1 MTILF
6 SIMLVFTCYLVY
18 KYYKQKQ
25 TIEEYHNNALEAF
38 SSHEDMKETLR
49 IGLYNRFK
57 RNLEEEKGE
66 NPLLFEHFVAE
77 IMSSVRGG
85 NTYVTKSSGDFGI
98 DIEEQTEEGLYLG
111 QVKCYNDMNLVGFG
125 PIAIIHSQMV
135 KQGAVGG
142 YVVTTSEFTSNA
154 RNYAEGL
161 DIDLING
168 TQLVELWME
177 HLETKSERVV
187 VLNPVPQV

>member
-6 SIMLVFTCYLVY
+6 SILLMFTCYLVY
-18 KYYKQKQ
+18 KYHNQKQ
-25 TIEEYHNNALEAF
+25 TLENYRNNALEAF

-57 RNLEEEKGE
+57 RDLEEAKEE

-98 DIEEQTEEGLYLG
+98 DIEEQTDEGLYLG

-142 YVVTTSEFTSNA
+142 YVVTTSDFTSNA

-161 DIDLING
+161 DIELING
-168 TQLVELWME
+168 TQLVELWLE
-177 HLETKSERVV
+177 HLETKNEPVT
-187 VLNPVPQV
+187 VLSPIPQV

>member
-1 MTILF
+1 MTMLF
-6 SIMLVFTCYLVY
+6 TLLLIFSCYLVY
-18 KYYKQKQ
+18 LCYKQKQ
-25 TIEEYHNNALEAF
+25 MLDEYNIDASDTFLVHK
-38 SSHEDMKETLR
+38 HMKETLR

-57 RNLEEEKGE
+57 RDLEEEKEE

-77 IMSSVRGG
+77 IISSVRDG
-85 NTYVTKSSGDFGI
+85 NTYVTKSSGDYGI

-177 HLETKSERVV
+177 HLENKSERVM

>member
-1 MTILF
+1 MTMLF
-6 SIMLVFTCYLVY
+6 TMLLIFSCYLVY
-18 KYYKQKQ
+18 LCYKQKQ
-25 TIEEYHNNALEAF
+25 MLDEY
-38 SSHEDMKETLR
+38 SSDASDTLLVHKHMKETLR

-57 RNLEEEKGE
+57 RDLEEEKEE

-85 NTYVTKSSGDFGI
+85 TTHVTKSSGDFGI
-98 DIEEQTEEGLYLG
+98 DIEELTEEGLYLG

-135 KQGAVGG
+135 KQDAIGG
-142 YVVTTSEFTSNA
+142 YVITTSDFTSNA

-168 TQLVELWME
+168 TQLVELWLE
-177 HLETKSERVV
+177 HLETKSERVMA
-187 VLNPVPQV
+187 LNPVPQM

>member
-6 SIMLVFTCYLVY
+6 SILLMFTCYLVY
-18 KYYKQKQ
+18 KYNNQKQ
-25 TIEEYHNNALEAF
+25 MLEDYRNNALEAF

-57 RNLEEEKGE
+57 RDLEEEKEE

-85 NTYVTKSSGDFGI
+85 TTHVTKSSGDFGI

-135 KQGAVGG
+135 KQDAVGG
-142 YVVTTSEFTSNA
+142 FVVTTSDYTSNA

-168 TQLVELWME
+168 TQLVELWLE
-177 HLETKSERVV
+177 HLENKSERVTA
-187 VLNPVPQV
+187 LNPIPQM

>member
-6 SIMLVFTCYLVY
+6 SVLLMFTCYLVY
-18 KYYKQKQ
+18 KYHNQKQ
-25 TIEEYHNNALEAF
+25 MLEDYRNNALEAF

-57 RNLEEEKGE
+57 RDLEEDKEE
-66 NPLLFEHFVAE
+66 NPLMFEHFVKE

-85 NTYVTKSSGDFGI
+85 VTYVTKSSGDFGI

-111 QVKCYNDMNLVGFG
+111 QVKCYNDMNMVGFG

-135 KQGAVGG
+135 KQNAVGG
-142 YVVTTSEFTSNA
+142 YVITTSDFTNNA

-161 DIDLING
+161 DIELING
-168 TQLVELWME
+168 TQLVELWLE
-177 HLETKSERVV
+177 HLETKNERVAA
-187 VLNPVPQV
+187 LIPIPQM

>member
-6 SIMLVFTCYLVY
+6 SILLMFTCYLVY
-18 KYYKQKQ
+18 KYHNQKQ
-25 TIEEYHNNALEAF
+25 MLEDYRNNALEAF

-57 RNLEEEKGE
+57 RDLEEEKKE
-66 NPLLFEHFVAE
+66 NPLLFEHFVGE

-85 NTYVTKSSGDFGI
+85 NIHVTKSSGDFGI
-98 DIEEQTEEGLYLG
+98 DIEEQTEEGLFLG
-111 QVKCYNDMNLVGFG
+111 QVKCYSDMNLVGFG

-142 YVVTTSEFTSNA
+142 YVVTTSDYTSNA

-161 DIDLING
+161 DIELING
-168 TQLVELWME
+168 LQLVELWLE
-177 HLETKSERVV
+177 HLETKSERVTA
-187 VLNPVPQV
+187 LSPIPQV

>member
-6 SIMLVFTCYLVY
+6 SILLMFTCYLVY
-18 KYYKQKQ
+18 KYNNQKQ
-25 TIEEYHNNALEAF
+25 MLEDYRNNALEAF

-57 RNLEEEKGE
+57 RDLEEEKEE

-85 NTYVTKSSGDFGI
+85 TTHVTKSSGDFGI

-135 KQGAVGG
+135 KQDAIGG
-142 YVVTTSEFTSNA
+142 YVITTSDFTSNA

-168 TQLVELWME
+168 TQLVELWLE
-177 HLETKSERVV
+177 HLETKSERVMA
-187 VLNPVPQV
+187 LNPVPQM

>member
-6 SIMLVFTCYLVY
+6 SIVLLFTCYLVY

-25 TIEEYHNNALEAF
+25 MIEDYRNNALDAI
-38 SSHEDMKETLR
+38 SSHEDMKDTLR

-57 RNLEEEKGE
+57 RDLEEEKE
-66 NPLLFEHFVAE
+66 EDPLLFERFVAE

-98 DIEEQTEEGLYLG
+98 DIEEHTDEGLYLG

-135 KQGAVGG
+135 KQDAVGG
-142 YVVTTSEFTSNA
+142 YVVTTSDFTSNA

-168 TQLVELWME
+168 TQLVELWLE
-177 HLETKSERVV
+177 HLETKSERVMA
-187 VLNPVPQV
+187 LNPVSQM